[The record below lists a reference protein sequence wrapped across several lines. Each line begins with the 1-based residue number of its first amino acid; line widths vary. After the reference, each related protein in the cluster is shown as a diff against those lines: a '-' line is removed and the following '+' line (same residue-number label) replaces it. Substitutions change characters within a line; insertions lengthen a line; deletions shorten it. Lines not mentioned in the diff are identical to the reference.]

1 MMRDEWIT
9 QKVHENNYRSVAE
22 IGVESGCTSSYVIR
36 NCDLDVYVMVEPV
49 VRPKLYDMIRDLDI
63 MGPMKDLPSHQCTT
77 RPLILMR
84 MQSVDAV
91 RYIADGSMDLV
102 FIDAL
107 HGYRFVM
114 ADIRAWCSKVH
125 DEGILCGHDYFPKQ
139 PAVKR
144 AVDECFPDVNLY
156 CEEPRSPLGGNHI
169 WWLKINRRNRVW

>member
-36 NCDLDVYVMVEPV
+36 SCDLDVYVMVETV

-63 MGPMKDLPSHQCTT
+63 IGPLVDPPRHWCTI

-84 MQSVDAV
+84 MQSVNAA
-91 RYIADGSMDLV
+91 RYIADGSLDLV

-107 HGYRFVM
+107 HGYKYVT
-114 ADIRAWCSKVH
+114 ADIRAWCIKVR
-125 DEGILCGHDYFPKQ
+125 DGGILCGHDYFPEQ
-139 PAVKR
+139 PEVKR

-156 CEEPRSPLGGNHI
+156 CEEPRSPRGGNHI
-169 WWLKINRRNRVW
+169 WWLKINRGNRVW